1 MSTSSQGPSVGQ
13 KIDEMVARMET
24 ELRGAVTYVNA
35 NVVPQV
41 RRESIVAMR
50 TISEK
55 LQELADRMESKVAK
69 GPEA

>member
-1 MSTSSQGPSVGQ
+1 MSAGSQGPSVGQ
-13 KIDEMVARMET
+13 RIDEMVARMET
-24 ELRGAVTYVNA
+24 ELRSAVTYVNA

-55 LQELADRMESKVAK
+55 LRELADRMETKAAK

>member
-1 MSTSSQGPSVGQ
+1 MSADPQGPSVGQ

-55 LQELADRMESKVAK
+55 LRELADRMETKAAK

>member
-41 RRESIVAMR
+41 KRESIVAMR

-55 LQELADRMESKVAK
+55 LQELADRMESKAAK

>member
-1 MSTSSQGPSVGQ
+1 MSSGSQGPSVGQ

-24 ELRGAVTYVNA
+24 ELRGAVTYVNE
-35 NVVPQV
+35 NVVPQA
-41 RRESIVAMR
+41 RRESITAMR

-55 LQELADRMESKVAK
+55 LRELADRMEKNAAK